1 MLKHLAGVTLG
12 PLSHS
17 LENDFQ
23 TASHFPAI
31 SAIKP
36 ILIPM
41 IRLTPQRILTATVS
55 LLAASTLVGCYG
67 SLADLDRE
75 AAEMIVRRQG
85 MVLGEHGQI
94 DASVTPADEAWL
106 NGEGLYDYNPSTAN
120 PDADA
125 LPARPIDLDND
136 LAIDHSA
143 QSADANAA
151 PIELDL
157 VGLLAYA
164 IASAPDYRSE
174 KEDLFLTTLALIIER
189 HEWGPRFFNTVSA
202 NLRGTPES
210 GDFDTALDLVNS
222 FRVTQRLPYGGTASV
237 QALVNYTTLLQQAST
252 NTGPDDTQDAAIN
265 ALPVIRTM
273 TEENAVI

>member
-75 AAEMIVRRQG
+75 AASLIARRQAL
-85 MVLGEHGQI
+85 VLGPHGQI
-94 DASVTPADEAWL
+94 DASVTPADPSLL
-106 NGEGLYDYNPSTAN
+106 N
-120 PDADA
+120 
-125 LPARPIDLDND
+125 
-136 LAIDHSA
+136 H
-143 QSADANAA
+143 
-151 PIELDL
+151 
-157 VGLLAYA
+157 
-164 IASAPDYRSE
+164 
-174 KEDLFLTTLALIIER
+174 
-189 HEWGPRFFNTVSA
+189 
-202 NLRGTPES
+202 
-210 GDFDTALDLVNS
+210 
-222 FRVTQRLPYGGTASV
+222 
-237 QALVNYTTLLQQAST
+237 
-252 NTGPDDTQDAAIN
+252 
-265 ALPVIRTM
+265 RT
-273 TEENAVI
+273 IF